1 MNSAMPTVSKTRSFS
16 TVFLIEMW
24 ERFGYYGMQ
33 ALIIYYMVQ
42 RLGFQDTPANL
53 TWGAAAALIYV
64 SPAIG
69 GWVGD
74 KFFGTR
80 HTMLL
85 GAVVLA
91 VGYALMVVPAHSTN
105 FLFLALGVIVVGN
118 GLFKANAGNLVRKIY
133 EGDDTKIDS
142 AFTIYYMAVNI
153 GSMFSMLLTPAIKN
167 YFNAPYAGQLSWVP
181 AGWNAAALFGDNLGW
196 HIAFAVCCVGLLVG
210 LGNYAVMSHT
220 LKHIGSEPDRQPFKF
235 WKLLVVL
242 AGGVVVVFIS
252 TIILKYTGVAR
263 GFVWAAAGCVAL
275 IFAWLI
281 FRSRHSE
288 RAGIIIALVL
298 VIETVFFFIFY
309 QQMSTSLNLFALRN
323 VDTEF
328 WIFGWHAFTWDPAQF
343 QALNPIWIFILS
355 PILAVLYTRAAKGGK
370 DLSIASKF
378 AVGFAA
384 VAIGFF
390 IYGAAAS
397 FTTSPGQTSQWVMVG
412 GYGFGALGE
421 LLTSGR
427 GLAFVA
433 RYVPARM
440 GGFMMGAYFVAS
452 GVAQYAGGFVATFA
466 SVPDKIS
473 MILAG
478 KPGGNAV
485 DAIHQQYPSILSM
498 SLGGFRDWI
507 TGTGDAAKAAAQA
520 HLPAFADLPLQS
532 QLLVQQFNTHL
543 NVVTMPIYTRL
554 YNWLGVAGV
563 ACTIFAA
570 IVALILWW
578 LDRRGIMR
586 FGPTAPGTAS
596 EFDEETPTDRAGH

>member
-1 MNSAMPTVSKTRSFS
+1 MNATAPTVSKTRSFS

-42 RLGFQDTPANL
+42 RLNFQDTPAAL

-85 GAVVLA
+85 GACVLT
-91 VGYALMVVPAHSTN
+91 VGYALMVVPAHSTD

-153 GSMFSMLLTPAIKN
+153 GSMVSMLLTPFIKN
-167 YFNAPYAGQLSWVP
+167 YFNAPFTGQLSWVP
-181 AGWNAAALFGDNLGW
+181 AGWNADALFGHNMGW
-196 HIAFAVCCVGLLVG
+196 HIAFAVSCVGLLVG
-210 LGNYAVMSHT
+210 LGNYMVMRHT
-220 LKHIGSEPDRQPFKF
+220 LAFIGSEPDHKPMKL
-235 WKLLVVL
+235 WKLAAVI
-242 AGGVVVVFIS
+242 AGGIVVVFIS
-252 TIILKYTGVAR
+252 TVILKYTSVAR
-263 GFVWAAAGCVAL
+263 VFVYVAGACVVA

-281 FRSRHSE
+281 LRTRHKE

-323 VDTEF
+323 VNPHF
-328 WIFGWHAFTWDPAQF
+328 QLFGARLFTWDPAQF

-355 PILAVLYTRAAKGGK
+355 PILAVIYSRAAKRGK

-378 AVGFAA
+378 AIGFAA

-390 IYGAAAS
+390 VYGAAGN
-397 FTTSPGQTSQWVMVG
+397 FQVEPGRTSQWVMVG
-412 GYGFGALGE
+412 GYGFGSLGE
-421 LLTSGR
+421 LLTSAL
-427 GLAFVA
+427 GLAFIA

-452 GVAQYAGGFVATFA
+452 GVAQYLGGLVATFA

-473 MILAG
+473 TILAG
-478 KPGGNAV
+478 TGEQA
-485 DAIHQQYPSILSM
+485 AATLRQQMPQVLSM
-498 SLGGFRDWI
+498 HLNDFRSWV
-507 TGTGDAAKAAAQA
+507 TNTGDAAEVAHNS
-520 HLPAFADLPLQS
+520 HLPAFASLAPHTQ
-532 QLLVQQFNTHL
+532 QLVHQLSNDL
-543 NVVTMPIYTRL
+543 NVITMPIYTRL
-554 YNWLGVAGV
+554 FNALGVAGV
-563 ACTIFAA
+563 ICTVFALV
-570 IVALILWW
+570 VALVLWW
-578 LDRRGIMR
+578 LDRQGILS
-586 FGPTAPGTAS
+586 FTDGDAHPTHPESDIGPVPAPA
-596 EFDEETPTDRAGH
+596 E

>member
-1 MNSAMPTVSKTRSFS
+1 MPAVSKTRSFS

-42 RLGFQDTPANL
+42 RLNFQDTPANL
-53 TWGAAAALIYV
+53 TWSAAAALIYV

-85 GAVVLA
+85 GACVLT

-105 FLFLALGVIVVGN
+105 FLFIALGVIVVGN

-153 GSMFSMLLTPAIKN
+153 GSMVSMLLTPFIKN
-167 YFNAPYAGQLSWVP
+167 YFNAPFAGQLSWVP
-181 AGWNAAALFGDNLGW
+181 AGLDANALFGHNMGW
-196 HIAFAVCCVGLLVG
+196 HVAFAVSCVGLLVG
-210 LGNYAVMSHT
+210 LGNYMVMRHT
-220 LKHIGSEPDRQPFKF
+220 LHHIGSEPDHQPFKF
-235 WKLLVVL
+235 WKLLAVI
-242 AGGVVVVFIS
+242 AGGIVVVFIS
-252 TIILKYTGVAR
+252 TVILKYTSVAR
-263 GFVWAAAGCVAL
+263 VFVYVAGACVAA
-275 IFAWLI
+275 IFLWLI
-281 FRSRHSE
+281 SRTRHKE

-323 VDTEF
+323 VDPNF
-328 WIFGWHAFTWDPAQF
+328 QIFGMRLFAWDPAQF

-355 PILAVLYTRAAKGGK
+355 PILAVIYARAAKRGK

-378 AVGFAA
+378 AIGFAA

-390 IYGAAAS
+390 VYGAAGS
-397 FTTSPGQTSQWVMVG
+397 FQVEPGRTSQWVMVG
-412 GYGFGALGE
+412 GYGFGSLGE
-421 LLTSGR
+421 LLTSAL
-427 GLAFVA
+427 GLAFIA

-452 GVAQYAGGFVATFA
+452 GVAQYLGGLVATFA
-466 SVPDKIS
+466 SVPDQIS
-473 MILAG
+473 KILAG
-478 KPGGNAV
+478 ATAGPAAAALGQQLPAV
-485 DAIHQQYPSILSM
+485 LTMHLND
-498 SLGGFRDWI
+498 FRGWI
-507 TGTGDAAKAAAQA
+507 TNTDNAAEVMQEL
-520 HLPAFADLPLQS
+520 HLPAFSSLPPHTQ
-532 QLLVQQFNTHL
+532 QLVRQLSDHL
-543 NVVTMPIYTRL
+543 NVVTMPTYTRL
-554 YNWLGVAGV
+554 FDALGWAGV
-563 ACTIFAA
+563 ACTIFALV
-570 IVALILWW
+570 VAVVLWW
-578 LDRRGIMR
+578 LDRQGILS
-586 FGPTAPGTAS
+586 FTDTTDSHPTHPESDIAPVPAPA
-596 EFDEETPTDRAGH
+596 E